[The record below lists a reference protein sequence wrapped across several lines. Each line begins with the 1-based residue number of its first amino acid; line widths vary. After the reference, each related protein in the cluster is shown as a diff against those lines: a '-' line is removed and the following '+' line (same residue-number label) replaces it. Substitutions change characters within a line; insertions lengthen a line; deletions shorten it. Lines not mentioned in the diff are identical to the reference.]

1 MQAGESF
8 EGDMV
13 RGVWKKQTGE
23 RERIEGDF
31 LREVWEKQAGERVVD
46 MLKKTLG
53 VRRGVM
59 KRRKTLWKVGYR
71 NASP

>member
-1 MQAGESF
+1 MF

-13 RGVWKKQTGE
+13 RGVWEKQTGKW
-23 RERIEGDF
+23 ERIEGDL
-31 LREVWEKQAGERVVD
+31 LREVWEKQAGENVVE

-59 KRRKTLWKVGYR
+59 KRRKSLWKVCYR
-71 NASP
+71 NASL